1 MTKAMKITFVATA
14 VLGLA
19 VGAGF
24 GYSEAT
30 DLSESSQSVEP
41 SIASSVVSDY
51 AARQFRN
58 ADPDHARQA
67 VQLEISIRKRLRAAT
82 QDSGEDGH
90 VGFAY
95 VRLAVIEDAAGN
107 EEAGRQA
114 MAEARTWFKPRPG
127 QPPSDDQLKDVLKKL
142 DKAGDRYH

>member
-1 MTKAMKITFVATA
+1 MTKAMKIAFVATA
-14 VLGLA
+14 ALGLA

-30 DLSESSQSVEP
+30 DLSESRQSVEP
-41 SIASSVVSDY
+41 IIARSVVSDY

-58 ADPDHARQA
+58 ADSDHAREA
-67 VQLEISIRKRLRAAT
+67 VQLEISVRRRLRAAT
-82 QDSGEDGH
+82 QDPSEDGH

-95 VRLAVIEDAAGN
+95 VRLALIEDAAGN
-107 EEAGRQA
+107 QEAGRQA

-127 QPPSDDQLKDVLKKL
+127 QSLSDDQLKDVLKKL
-142 DKAGDRYH
+142 DKSWDRYH